1 MNLLF
6 DYHINYY
13 SDSKNHNSLPFSVF
27 ALTQQGLEHQKINVG
42 NQDAGTLYLG
52 KNILIGSV
60 ADGCTSGNNLNRKSY
75 NQTGAVIGGYLIVR
89 LLRKLVLKKH
99 IPLSDILPPLE
110 QELIINLRKFVNAL
124 NPWDFE
130 RHEVIKNFFLSTLIF
145 FVITE
150 DEYLIANCGDG
161 DILINGNHNSLNSD
175 SGSYFANNLIEMQKL
190 ENGNYSIKPSLNF
203 RNVSQGKTVNL
214 HNLFIATDGFLDEDI
229 LRHRAFQEFFLKT
242 ASNGRGNGFHDRR
255 LEFRRDFLS
264 STLEMKNGRIWPQDD
279 ATFISIQRIEKQN
292 L

>member
-13 SDSKNHNSLPFSVF
+13 SDSKNRTDLPFSIF
-27 ALTQQGLEHQKINVG
+27 ALTQQGLEHQKLNVG

-60 ADGCTSGNNLNRKSY
+60 ADGCTSGNNLNGKSN
-75 NQTGAVIGGYLIVR
+75 NQTGAVIGSYLIVR

-99 IPLSDILPPLE
+99 IPLSEILPPLE
-110 QELIINLRKFVNAL
+110 HNLMTSLRKFVNAL
-124 NPWDFE
+124 NPWEFE
-130 RHEVIKNFFLSTLIF
+130 RRGLIKNFFLSTLLF

-161 DILINGNHNSLNSD
+161 DILINGSYNSLNLD
-175 SGSYFANNLIEMQKL
+175 SGNYFANNLIEMQKL
-190 ENGNYSIKPSLNF
+190 ENGDYSIKPSLNF
-203 RNVSQGKTVNL
+203 RIVSQGRTNDL
-214 HNLFIATDGFLDEDI
+214 HNLFIATDGFLDEDV
-229 LRHRAFQEFFLKT
+229 LKHHAFQEFFLNRT
-242 ASNGRGNGFHDRR
+242 DDGRGNGFQERR
-255 LEFRRDFLS
+255 SEFRRDFLS